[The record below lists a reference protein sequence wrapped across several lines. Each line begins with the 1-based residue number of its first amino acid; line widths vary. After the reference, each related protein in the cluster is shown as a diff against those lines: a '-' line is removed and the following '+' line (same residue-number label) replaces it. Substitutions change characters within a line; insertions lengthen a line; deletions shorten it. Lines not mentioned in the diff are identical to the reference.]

1 MMSIW
6 LNLKG
11 RQSHKM
17 VSLESVCGKEKIIF
31 LLGILHLSPL
41 LALCRY
47 CLNTL
52 STYTKVTLVL
62 PMVPFSTS
70 LQNSTSASPYPSH
83 SIIQISS
90 LVNAA

>member
-1 MMSIW
+1 
-6 LNLKG
+6 
-11 RQSHKM
+11 M
-17 VSLESVCGKEKIIF
+17 VSLESVGGKEKRIF

-41 LALCRY
+41 LALCHY

-52 STYTKVTLVL
+52 SSYTKVTLVL
-62 PMVPFSTS
+62 PMVPPSTS
-70 LQNSTSASPYPSH
+70 LQNSTSASPYPSR